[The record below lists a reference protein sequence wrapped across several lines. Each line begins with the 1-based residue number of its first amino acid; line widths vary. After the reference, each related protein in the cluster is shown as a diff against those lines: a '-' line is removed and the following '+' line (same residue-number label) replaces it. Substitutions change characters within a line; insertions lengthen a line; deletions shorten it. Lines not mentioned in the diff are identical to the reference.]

1 MFRVQDF
8 GLNRSAPGNQA
19 DLVDGILPCSAN
31 FAPINCATGR
41 LNVSSNWNLSG
52 FSAYRAAGKEVNVQ
66 LSGGAACCKSPSDC
80 TILANKEALAQD
92 VLQLALL
99 YNLSGYTQCATRCS
113 HSSALETLLVC
124 HLKRCRGRD
133 WEFGAPFHWAVSH
146 SH

>member
-1 MFRVQDF
+1 M
-8 GLNRSAPGNQA
+8 
-19 DLVDGILPCSAN
+19 DGILPCSAN

-41 LNVSSNWNLSG
+41 LNVSTNWNLSG

-99 YNLSGYTQCATRCS
+99 YNLSGYTQCATRCFS
-113 HSSALETLLVC
+113 SSALRLCWLVGSNVVGM
-124 HLKRCRGRD
+124 GRD
-133 WEFGAPFHWAVSH
+133 WEFGASFHWAVSH
-146 SH
+146 N

>member
-99 YNLSGYTQCATRCS
+99 YNLSGYTQCATRCFN
-113 HSSALETLLVC
+113 SSALRLCWSATSNAVGAGTGSSA
-124 HLKRCRGRD
+124 RRSIGR
-133 WEFGAPFHWAVSH
+133 
-146 SH
+146 